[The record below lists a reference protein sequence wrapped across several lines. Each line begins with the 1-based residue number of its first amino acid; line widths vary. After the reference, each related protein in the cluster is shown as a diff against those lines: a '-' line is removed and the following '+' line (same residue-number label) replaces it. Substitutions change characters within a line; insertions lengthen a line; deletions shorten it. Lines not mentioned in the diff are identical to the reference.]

1 MMNSTVE
8 GERIRTLR
16 KYEVLDTPPDGS
28 FDRITK
34 LAAQLL
40 KVPVAIVTLV
50 DTDRIWFKSKFG
62 LDIPE
67 IPRDP
72 GLCASAILQDDLYL
86 VEDARKDPRTL
97 ANPLVAGEFGLQFY
111 SAVPLKTREGHN
123 LGTLCVIDKKP
134 REMAAADKEIL
145 KTLGELVMD
154 QMELK
159 LEARLAVRHQ
169 NEMLNTAAHDLKNP
183 ISIMPLL
190 ADLIMNNKDNP
201 GAIDDISK
209 QIKNAGRRMAQTIN
223 ELLENSKEDAG
234 NMHLRLEACELE
246 ELVEGVVKANGALA
260 RKKGQQ
266 LSFVCKQGCTV
277 YADHRRL
284 TEVVDNL
291 INNAIKYSEYDKKI
305 QILLKVEEGKAVI
318 EVVDEGQGLSKDD
331 LKNLYRRFT
340 SLSAKPTG
348 GEISTG
354 LGLSISKEV
363 VNAHQGSLE
372 ASSEGLG
379 KGATFR
385 IELPLAQDQEKKE

>member
-1 MMNSTVE
+1 MMKSTEE
-8 GERIRTLR
+8 GERIETLR
-16 KYEVLDTPPDGS
+16 KYEILDTPPDGS
-28 FDRITK
+28 FDRITR
-34 LAAQLL
+34 LAAQILE
-40 KVPVAIVTLV
+40 VPVAIVTLV

-67 IPRDP
+67 ISRDS
-72 GLCASAILQDDLYL
+72 GLCSSAILQDDLYV

-123 LGTLCVIDKKP
+123 LGTLCIIDREP
-134 REMAAADKEIL
+134 RQLSAVDQEVL

-159 LEARLAVRHQ
+159 LEARTAVRHQ
-169 NEMLNTAAHDLKNP
+169 NEILNTAAHDLKNP

-190 ADLIMNNKDNP
+190 ADLIMSNKDNP
-201 GAIDDISK
+201 GAIDDISR
-209 QIKNAGRRMAQTIN
+209 QIKDAGRRMAQTIN
-223 ELLENSKEDAG
+223 DLLENSKKDAG
-234 NMHLRLEACELE
+234 NVHLRLKACEME
-246 ELVEGVVKANGALA
+246 ELVGGVVKANIALA
-260 RKKGQQ
+260 RKKDQQ
-266 LSFVCKQGCTV
+266 LTFVCEQGSTV
-277 YADHRRL
+277 FVDHRRL

-291 INNAIKYSEYDKKI
+291 INNAIKYSEYNKKI
-305 QILLKVEEGKAVI
+305 EVLLTVKEGKAVV

-340 SLSAKPTG
+340 SLSTKPTG

-354 LGLSISKEV
+354 LGLSISKQV
-363 VNAHQGSLE
+363 INAHEGSLE

-379 KGATFR
+379 KGAIFR
-385 IELPLAQDQEKKE
+385 IELPLAEVQ